1 MNQPHRQEKL
11 QQVSS
16 QTRRTSVGT
25 SRRDGKD
32 DEELTVARS
41 LKSVERLML
50 FLAEDVSLFQGN
62 LVIFLRFS
70 KTEFKVNS
78 LAKAA
83 RHMQLKLLL
92 LKLGHSKSSLRLQT
106 PLHLMIF
113 SDNISDGPFLL
124 SKPPCF

>member
-1 MNQPHRQEKL
+1 M
-11 QQVSS
+11 
-16 QTRRTSVGT
+16 
-25 SRRDGKD
+25 
-32 DEELTVARS
+32 
-41 LKSVERLML
+41 ERLML

>member
-16 QTRRTSVGT
+16 QTRRTSVGM

-32 DEELTVARS
+32 DEELSVARS

-62 LVIFLRFS
+62 PVIFSRFS
-70 KTEFKVNS
+70 KMEFKVNS

-92 LKLGHSKSSLRLQT
+92 LKLSHSKSSLHLQT
-106 PLHLMIF
+106 PVT
-113 SDNISDGPFLL
+113 SDDF
-124 SKPPCF
+124 F